1 MLPNYITS
9 YLLAMSLV
17 KNILAMGITVGL
29 SDKDAFVKKV
39 SEYIQAYQ
47 DDPEKA
53 ELWAQHAV
61 NYLEQIRDDIRT
73 QNSVKQAVVDTG
85 MPNKEKIDELTVA
98 IKQLTE
104 ELQKNKK

>member
-1 MLPNYITS
+1 
-9 YLLAMSLV
+9 
-17 KNILAMGITVGL
+17 MGITVGL
-29 SDKDAFVKKV
+29 SDKEAFVKKV

-61 NYLEQIRDDIRT
+61 NYLEQMRDGIRT
-73 QNSVKQAVVDTG
+73 QSSVEQSIEKAL
-85 MPNKEKIDELTVA
+85 PNKEKIDELTVA

-104 ELQKNKK
+104 ELQKQKK